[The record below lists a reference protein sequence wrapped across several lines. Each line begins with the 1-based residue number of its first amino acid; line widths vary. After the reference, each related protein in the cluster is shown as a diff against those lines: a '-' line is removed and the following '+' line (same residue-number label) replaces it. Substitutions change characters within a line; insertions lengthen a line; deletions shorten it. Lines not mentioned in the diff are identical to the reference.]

1 MNLANMMPSEGSQ
14 PRIAGFQLNGI
25 FRTDKSTETEIRLAV
40 PESWGLTGSG
50 CGVAFGDNENVLTL
64 IAVMDVVYSEYILV
78 YLPKAIELCT
88 SNG

>member
-1 MNLANMMPSEGSQ
+1 M
-14 PRIAGFQLNGI
+14 
-25 FRTDKSTETEIRLAV
+25 
-40 PESWGLTGSG
+40 GSG

-64 IAVMDVVYSEYILV
+64 IAVTDVVYSEYILV